1 MARQCCSGGSKCS
14 TPEASTQQQLEP
26 AACGYLQRLWMLCR
40 LYKRGSQSLLY
51 SASSQSE
58 EDAFL
63 LALFSHLTS
72 PKEKM
77 RHLHPCFTDS
87 AVQLLAANSAWVAS
101 SPPVSAPDRHGPH
114 HQLRLLVLTPVL

>member
-63 LALFSHLTS
+63 LALFRPPHL
-72 PKEKM
+72 PKREDAAPAPL
-77 RHLHPCFTDS
+77 LHRLCRPAAGRQQRLGC
-87 AVQLLAANSAWVAS
+87 QL
-101 SPPVSAPDRHGPH
+101 APGECSR
-114 HQLRLLVLTPVL
+114 